1 MKCCQPFPDHHQGF
15 VFFEVL
21 LTEITGAEDCLT
33 ALGFAKLAWSLN
45 MQTKQF
51 KTDKLVEL
59 KCLER
64 RPSRFH

>member
-1 MKCCQPFPDHHQGF
+1 M
-15 VFFEVL
+15 FFEVL
-21 LTEITGAEDCLT
+21 LTEITGAEDCFT